1 MKHMLPY
8 LILSEKFS
16 LSYIQLWDHM
26 SLIFLNKYQFILCLI
41 TDCKIYVK
49 IQVYVKHHWHVHGQA
64 RTILY
69 FLPVCRK

>member
-1 MKHMLPY
+1 MLPY

-49 IQVYVKHHWHVHGQA
+49 IQVYVKHH
-64 RTILY
+64 
-69 FLPVCRK
+69 